1 MVKRNNYNNER
12 ESDNSSKK
20 KSNRIRKLWYGL
32 AIFLWLLGNP
42 EKVNSQSFKDG
53 AKEQT
58 EQVTKYDMISNI
70 QQKTWVN
77 LPSEYEERVRNFINY
92 CDIFKDRDV
101 REFTENF
108 IIDEMEKD
116 RWYEIDKSKKMFF
129 IYSWMS
135 IPIAHEDIYDW
146 EDGNEEMLEIFEHVV
161 DKIDDCWERYVKWL
175 MEHMKTISLEA
186 KQQSEEYKQQSE
198 EYKQQSEEYKQQSGK
213 YKQQSEEYKQQSGKY
228 KQQSEEY
235 KQQSEEYKQQSGK
248 YKQQSEEYKQQSEEY
263 KQRILQ
269 STSNTLKEIVAIYEA
284 YKKNSNTAKPEEIA
298 EVKKITKE
306 TIETCKQYWIDYK
319 SIILEKVW
327 DKKIVNEILRF
338 YEIE

>member
-186 KQQSEEYKQQSE
+186 KQQSEEYKQQS
-198 EYKQQSEEYKQQSGK
+198 GK
-213 YKQQSEEYKQQSGKY
+213 
-228 KQQSEEY
+228 
-235 KQQSEEYKQQSGK
+235 
-248 YKQQSEEYKQQSEEY
+248 YKQQSEEY